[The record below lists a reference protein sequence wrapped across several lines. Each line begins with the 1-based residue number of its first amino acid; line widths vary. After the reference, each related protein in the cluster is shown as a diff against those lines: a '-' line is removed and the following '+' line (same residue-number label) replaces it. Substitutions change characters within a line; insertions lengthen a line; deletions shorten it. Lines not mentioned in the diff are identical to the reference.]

1 MADRQLQVQIDGL
14 TSQGPFSLIA
24 GVNDMSVD
32 LMNQGLPGVPETGGS
47 AVPTTVTVVSSTG
60 KQGPPGQQGIPGSA
74 GATLREVEPEFDGL
88 YACDLV
94 AETLADEDLGDFDSL
109 ASGTRT
115 VSFVFY
121 GKAASGATGTVKL
134 RIAGASGA
142 VDGTVI
148 ATAIVTGAAYSA
160 YKVTGT
166 FTNPTGR
173 CPIKMT
179 ISSSIDGQDVTLK
192 EVSASLS

>member
-1 MADRQLQVQIDGL
+1 
-14 TSQGPFSLIA
+14 
-24 GVNDMSVD
+24 
-32 LMNQGLPGVPETGGS
+32 
-47 AVPTTVTVVSSTG
+47 
-60 KQGPPGQQGIPGSA
+60 
-74 GATLREVEPEFDGL
+74 
-88 YACDLV
+88 
-94 AETLADEDLGDFDSL
+94 
-109 ASGTRT
+109 
-115 VSFVFY
+115 VFY